1 MLSTRLSRPAA
12 AGLGSI
18 VLACGVAAG
27 VMAASTAHADVL
39 GAMAVSPATGTD
51 TSGVTLTTAGACPS
65 DATNIIVSVTGS
77 GFPAAGQNV
86 VSNSPISTYQSTPSG
101 GIAVPLT
108 QTMRD
113 YANTAGFSTLK
124 GRYDFTL
131 TCRAAFGSSTFG
143 DFTASMW
150 FTSNTTYQNT
160 DPSLPTGTP
169 TDTTSPSGTPT
180 DTTSPS
186 GTPTDTTSPSGT
198 PTDTTSPS
206 GTPTDTTSPSGT
218 PTDTTSP
225 TDTPTDTATPTD
237 SATATPTDTAS
248 TGGSTSGGSSDGGS
262 SQGVSTTVGGNG
274 SLAHTGTDVAV
285 IGSAAGILLLV
296 GGAAV
301 WQTRRRREQAAELT
315 LND

>member
-1 MLSTRLSRPAA
+1 LFTRLSRPAA

-39 GAMAVSPATGTD
+39 GTMDVSPATGTD
-51 TSGVTLTTAGACPS
+51 TSGVTLTTSGPCPS
-65 DATNIIVSVTGS
+65 DATNLIVSVTGS

-86 VSNSPISTYQSTPSG
+86 VSNSPISTYASTPAG

-131 TCRAAFGSSTFG
+131 TCRAAFGSTTFG
-143 DFTASMW
+143 DFSSSMW

-169 TDTTSPSGTPT
+169 TNTTGTPTGTPT
-180 DTTSPS
+180 DTTSPT
-186 GTPTDTTSPSGT
+186 GTPTDTTSPTGT
-198 PTDTTSPS
+198 PTDTTSPT
-206 GTPTDTTSPSGT
+206 GTPTDTTSPTGT

-225 TDTPTDTATPTD
+225 TDSPTDTATPTD
-237 SATATPTDTAS
+237 SATTSPTDTAS
-248 TGGSTSGGSSDGGS
+248 TGGSTSGGSTDGGS
-262 SQGVSTTVGGNG
+262 SQGVSTTVGGSG
-274 SLAHTGTDVAV
+274 SLAHTGTDAAV
-285 IGSAAGILLLV
+285 IGSAAALLLLV
-296 GGAAV
+296 GGGAV

-315 LND
+315 AND